1 MAIPKTIKDAAG
13 SWKGKSKLHLSW
25 LPEAERITECDS
37 TLHVDLDRNQSFATV
52 TYVWSHEG
60 KEHEGSILLSGSEK
74 EGMSA
79 GFTDSWHMSTGV
91 LPMKSDKFEAN
102 VKGHYSAGEEL
113 WGWRVA
119 VEVSGDTLK
128 LKMFNAT
135 PKGEEEWAV
144 EGTYKRA

>member
-37 TLHVDLDRNQSFATV
+37 TLHVDLDRNQEFATV

-60 KEHEGSILLSGSEK
+60 KEHEGSILFCGSEK
-74 EGMSA
+74 SGMSA
-79 GFTDSWHMSTGV
+79 GFADSWHQNTGV

-102 VKGHYSAGEEL
+102 VKGTYTYDKEE
-113 WGWRVA
+113 WGWRIV
-119 VEVSGDTLK
+119 VEVAGETLT
-128 LKMFNAT
+128 LRMFNIS
-135 PKGEEEWAV
+135 PKGEEEWGV
-144 EGTYKRA
+144 EGVYKRA